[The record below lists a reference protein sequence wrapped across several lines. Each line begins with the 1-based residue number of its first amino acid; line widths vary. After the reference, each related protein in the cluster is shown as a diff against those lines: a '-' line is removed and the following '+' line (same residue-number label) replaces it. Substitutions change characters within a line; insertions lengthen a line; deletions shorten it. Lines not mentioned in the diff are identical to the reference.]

1 MSRKFRKYPSNISA
15 AIQPSGIESH
25 ATSYG
30 YSSSNGA
37 YITINDLRYKY
48 GVLDT
53 FDNFTIFINDS
64 IGDVG
69 TFKLSDIPEEY
80 SDLPVRNITSRN
92 NNVLFVIDNPDRYR
106 S

>member
-1 MSRKFRKYPSNISA
+1 MKRTFTKYPSNITA

-25 ATSYG
+25 ANSMG

-37 YITINDLRYKY
+37 YVTINDLRYKY

-53 FDNFTIFINDS
+53 FDSFIIFINDS
-64 IGDVG
+64 IGEVG
-69 TFKLSDIPEEY
+69 TFRLSDIPQEY
-80 SDLPVRNITSRN
+80 CDLPVRNISCRKNTP
-92 NNVLFVIDNPDRYR
+92 LIVIDNPDRYR